1 MEPMVTVHVVSDAAG
16 ETGEHA
22 VRAAAAQFPGGAVA
36 IRRAGF
42 VQTREAIDRVL
53 EAAQGGRSVIV
64 YTLVVPELKNYL
76 VRRARRL
83 GIPVIDLLGPLLDTL
98 EQMLG
103 KSRNEPGLLH
113 ALTAEYFRKVEA
125 IEFAVRYDD
134 ARDPSGILKADIV
147 LIGVSRTSKTPLSMV
162 LANKM
167 FKVANVPLVPELQPP
182 PELFAVPGRKVVGLT
197 IRPEALNAIRRERLK
212 ALGLPDDA
220 AYAKPERIEQE
231 LEYAR
236 EIMKRIGCVVI
247 DVSNRAVEESA
258 SVIADLFRDRRPG

>member
-1 MEPMVTVHVVSDAAG
+1 MEPLVTVHVVSDAAG

-36 IRRAGF
+36 IRRSGF
-42 VQTREAIDRVL
+42 VQNREAIDRVL
-53 EAAQGGRSVIV
+53 EEAQGGRSVIV

-83 GIPVIDLLGPLLDTL
+83 GIPVIDLLGPLLETL
-98 EQMLG
+98 EQTLG
-103 KSRNEPGLLH
+103 KSRNEPGLLR
-113 ALTAEYFRKVEA
+113 ALNAEYFRKVEA

-167 FKVANVPLVPELQPP
+167 FKVANVPLVPELEPP
-182 PELFAVPGRKVVGLT
+182 PELFAVPSRNVVGLT
-197 IRPEALNAIRRERLK
+197 IRPEALNAIRKERLK

-231 LEYAR
+231 LEYAHK
-236 EIMKRIGCVVI
+236 IMKKIGCVVI

-258 SVIADLFRDRRPG
+258 SVIADLFRDRKPG